1 MSPRRCSVDMGMRY
15 EKEMSVREEWSFKA
29 HPFPKIADL
38 RHTLAFVSNYALQ
51 TSTSITKYFL
61 IELS

>member
-1 MSPRRCSVDMGMRY
+1 MDMGMRY
-15 EKEMSVREEWSFKA
+15 EKEMSVREEWPFKA